1 MLYNDSANSFSQSAI
16 PLTFNSQS
24 KTNWDANWVKGAFLV
39 SDCNTFHIE
48 NALKW
53 HKLPKTYRLND
64 IKMTK
69 KILSKE
75 NAWNGYLEQFPS
87 RQKNKHCHC
96 SNGIIQA
103 ILGCPTEIYHTFFYS
118 LVNPSNILQVNQ
130 EKRVNGAILTEGHFT
145 WLTCIHFPKLY
156 TIIALLG

>member
-1 MLYNDSANSFSQSAI
+1 MYTVKFSCFSASLFLILSAFFTGIMGNLKGANSKAKNRNITMLYNDSANSFSQSAI

-75 NAWNGYLEQFPS
+75 NAWNGYLEQFP
-87 RQKNKHCHC
+87 
-96 SNGIIQA
+96 
-103 ILGCPTEIYHTFFYS
+103 
-118 LVNPSNILQVNQ
+118 
-130 EKRVNGAILTEGHFT
+130 
-145 WLTCIHFPKLY
+145 
-156 TIIALLG
+156 